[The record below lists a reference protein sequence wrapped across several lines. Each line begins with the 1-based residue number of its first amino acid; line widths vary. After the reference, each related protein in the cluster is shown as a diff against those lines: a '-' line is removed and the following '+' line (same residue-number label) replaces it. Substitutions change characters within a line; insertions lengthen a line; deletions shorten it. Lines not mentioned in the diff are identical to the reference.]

1 MQFQCPH
8 CEGIVSISDTE
19 CGQPVGCGHCGGI
32 SIVPATRFSPSVV
45 INDFLIK
52 KVLGKGGMGMVYL
65 AHQLSLDRPVALKI
79 LMQEFSQDND
89 FIVDF
94 VKEARAAARLNHLN
108 IVQSYAVGEEEGVYF
123 FAMEYVEGK
132 TLKQIMKEG
141 GAIEI
146 ERAVGIIQQISEAL
160 DFAWKNQQLVH
171 RDIKPDNIMLTNK
184 GVAKLADLGL
194 ARKAAELMDN
204 EGDEVMGTP
213 QYISPEQLLGKP
225 MDVRGDI
232 YSLGATF
239 FHAVTGRFP
248 FEGASAG
255 EIARKHLQAK
265 LELPHKVNANVPKSV
280 SWVINKMMAKTP
292 DERYADAAELAADLG
307 RILRGEVPDGA
318 PASIAPAA
326 AAAAAK
332 PAGKAASKIS
342 PKSRTMKRRRPGTQ
356 AAATAAVAAE
366 EAVPEEQEALAE
378 EAPPEEEA
386 EEPAAPA
393 TSAGTAG
400 GGRKLKKRGGT
411 KLKKRGGTRGTRST
425 KAAAG
430 PNTGATPAAAAPPPK
445 KKGGG
450 IMVKLLVAVIVLVV
464 LVGGGAGAFVFSMVK
479 KYSPTSPE
487 AVRALY
493 FAAHPGE
500 SSDYKRVER
509 HLGEFQHE
517 DPDDINEAIGFLD
530 NYKKTH
536 KKSLFVVSADQVE
549 DYAVMFA
556 APDFLH
562 GMVRSKLQAAA
573 APLARSVITAY
584 NAYNELDALQLRK
597 AAHAE
602 EEQVLKEK
610 RIEIAV
616 NNALETFTGQI
627 DDRLNTI
634 IDVLNGA
641 RDRFGEGISEAQ
653 ATFVTAK
660 NDVRNQ
666 AFEYGKAH
674 NFQKFKE
681 YVRAQEGSIDAYPK
695 RINRQINEVLAKAR
709 EADGILPDLLGD
721 FRDEVDR
728 IKIQLDAKSIDLDPH
743 VETLTSTF
751 EERLEQANLGSVKS
765 GIENLQ
771 DEEDAVYE
779 TRSQWYKNWTDGIGY
794 ALEYFELVAGTQT
807 KLAHERIKVPSIKV
821 DGLYRLE
828 IANITRTSILITV
841 MQHSSETGD
850 YRPVETPQ
858 IPISE
863 LSLTEFMK
871 LARRS
876 FGEENALEDYHL
888 RLGSFLLL
896 QGVLRN
902 ARQYLGDSGG
912 QGEFLLSELAAIS
925 MIMQMDKIR
934 DLSSCG
940 EKRALYDKLKEFY
953 QGEPALI
960 ELEDEFEKLMCD

>member
-19 CGQPVGCGHCGGI
+19 CGQPVGCGHCSGI

-108 IVQSYAVGEEEGVYF
+108 IVQSYAVGEEEGIYF

-146 ERAVGIIQQISEAL
+146 DRAVGIIQQIAEAL

-204 EGDEVMGTP
+204 EDDVVMGTP

-265 LELPHKVNANVPKSV
+265 LELPHKVNSSVPKPV
-280 SWVINKMMAKTP
+280 SWIINKMMSKNP
-292 DERYADAAELAADLG
+292 DDRYGDAAALAADLG
-307 RILRGEVPDGA
+307 RILRGELPDGA
-318 PASIAPAA
+318 PAALGGSDG
-326 AAAAAK
+326 
-332 PAGKAASKIS
+332 GKAGSKAS
-342 PKSRTMKRRRPGTQ
+342 PKSRNLQRGRPSTQ
-356 AAATAAVAAE
+356 AAPGAVAEVAAE
-366 EAVPEEQEALAE
+366 EPELPAE
-378 EAPPEEEA
+378 EAPVEEKA
-386 EEPAAPA
+386 PVKDLPGAAPE
-393 TSAGTAG
+393 TSEGASG
-400 GGRKLKKRGGT
+400 GRRKLKKTRGKT
-411 KLKKRGGTRGTRST
+411 KLKRGGTRAGTRAT
-425 KAAAG
+425 QAAAG
-430 PNTGATPAAAAPPPK
+430 SATTEAPAAATPAK
-445 KKGGG
+445 SKSNG
-450 IMVKLLVAVIVLVV
+450 IIVKLVIALVVLVV
-464 LVGGGAGAFVFSMVK
+464 LVGGGAGAFVFTMVK

-487 AVRALY
+487 AVRSLY

-500 SSDYKRVER
+500 SSDFKRIER

-536 KKSLFVVSADQVE
+536 KDSLFVASADQVD
-549 DYAVMFA
+549 DYALLFA
-556 APDFLH
+556 APGFLH
-562 GMVRSKLQAAA
+562 GMVRGKLQAAA
-573 APLARSVITAY
+573 VPLAGSVIVAY
-584 NAYNELDALQLRK
+584 SAYNELDALQLRK
-597 AAHAE
+597 AAHTE
-602 EEQVLKEK
+602 EESTLKAN

-616 NNALETFTGQI
+616 NNALETYTGQI
-627 DDRLNTI
+627 DDRLNTLVDI
-634 IDVLNGA
+634 LNGA
-641 RDRFGEGISEAQ
+641 RDRFSEGIVEGQSV
-653 ATFVTAK
+653 FVSAK
-660 NDVRNQ
+660 GAVRSK

-674 NFQKFKE
+674 NFQKFKD
-681 YVRAQEGSIDAYPK
+681 YVRAEEANIDAYPK
-695 RINRQINEVLAKAR
+695 RINRQINEVLAKTR
-709 EADGILPDLLGD
+709 EANSILPDLLGS

-728 IKIQLDAKSIDLDPH
+728 IKIELDAKSIDLDPH
-743 VETLTSTF
+743 TEKLTSTF
-751 EERLEQANLGSVKS
+751 EERLEQANLSSIKS

-771 DEEDAVYE
+771 EEEDAVYE

-794 ALEYFELVAGTQT
+794 SLEYFELVAGTQT
-807 KLAHERIKVPSIKV
+807 KLAQERIKVPSIKV

-828 IANITRTSILITV
+828 IANVTRTSILITV

-850 YRPVETPQ
+850 YRPVETLQ

-863 LSLTEFMK
+863 LNILEFMK

-888 RLGSFLLL
+888 RLGSFLLM
-896 QGVLRN
+896 QGVLKN
-902 ARQYLGDSGG
+902 ARQYLSDSGG

-925 MIMQMDKIR
+925 MIMQMDVIR
-934 DLSSCG
+934 DISSCG
-940 EKRALYDKLKEFY
+940 KKRAHYDKLREYY

-960 ELEDEFEKLMCD
+960 ELEPEFEKLMCD